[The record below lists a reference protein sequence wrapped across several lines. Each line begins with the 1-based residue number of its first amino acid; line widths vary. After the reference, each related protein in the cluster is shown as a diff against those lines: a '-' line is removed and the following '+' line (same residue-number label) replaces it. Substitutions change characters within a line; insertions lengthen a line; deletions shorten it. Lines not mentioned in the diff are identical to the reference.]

1 MSVPTKDFFEFG
13 SFTVDAVERVLL
25 RNNQPVAM
33 TQKVFDLLLVLVRNS
48 GHVVDKE
55 KLMREIWPDSFV
67 EEGNLTQNISLLRK
81 VLNGDGHQYI
91 QTVPRRGYRFVGH
104 VREVGVESSLLIE
117 EHSLARLVVEETHLD
132 HATRESSA
140 VVDLA
145 VAAQPQPAQ
154 RRPWRKPALIAGA
167 LLGAFAA
174 LGIGWSIFGFRNVS
188 SSNPPPFDVNNVT
201 LRRITSTGNI
211 VYGLISSD
219 GQFVAYCTLDEDNR
233 YALWL
238 QHAGSKDA
246 LRLIAPAE
254 GSVGPVAISHD
265 NNWIYYG
272 QVKPNDRRGGV
283 TIYRMPLLGGA
294 PRKVLESV
302 HVFAAL
308 SPDDQ
313 RILLHRFK
321 DGGGIDVIS
330 VNAFDGGDERLLATS
345 DRASDYLGTRWSPD
359 GSKLLFF
366 RMEQRADGT
375 FWSLNEMPAQGGPSK
390 AILPPAQRRIWFVD
404 WADQGRGIVM
414 NATDPVTKMP
424 QLYYVSYPL
433 GETRRITNDLVGY
446 TTISVGG
453 ETIMAGKVERQSKV
467 WVTNWPAPE
476 PGRQVIERDLADG
489 LAWTPDAH
497 IIFDTNDNGRIHLWS
512 ADADGGQRQQMSPD
526 NTEERQP
533 DVSPDGKLIAFISR
547 RSGYGALWMMDA
559 DGRNARQMTSG
570 SVRPWRPRFAP
581 DGQSI
586 YFLMEQAEI
595 PVLAKVSVAGGEP
608 IVITRDVNSESFYDI
623 SPDGQSVAYTF
634 FDKARQ
640 TTRVAVRA
648 LTEGATPLFFEFEPS
663 YFLRWTPDG
672 KSLAY
677 AQLPADKKKGEAFW
691 LQPISGGP
699 AQQVLNVAPDLI
711 YWVAWSRDGKQLA
724 ISHGRFVTDIVLIS
738 RNKSPA

>member
-25 RNNQPVAM
+25 RNNQPVAL

-104 VREVGVESSLLIE
+104 VRELGVESSLLIE

-132 HATRESSA
+132 HVHRESSA

-145 VAAQPQPAQ
+145 VAPTTARPA
-154 RRPWRKPALIAGA
+154 
-167 LLGAFAA
+167 AA
-174 LGIGWSIFGFRNVS
+174 LEKTGVDCRGYSRRLRCLGIAWSIFGFRNVA

-201 LRRITSTGNI
+201 LRTITSTGNI

-246 LRLIAPAE
+246 LRLVAPAE

-272 QVKPNDRRGGV
+272 QVKPNDRLGGV
-283 TIYRMPLLGGA
+283 TIYRMPLLGGP
-294 PRKVLESV
+294 PRKVIEASSGIRR
-302 HVFAAL
+302 AL
-308 SPDDQ
+308 ADDQ

-330 VNAFDGGDERLLATS
+330 VNALDGGDERLLATS

-375 FWSLNEMPAQGGPSK
+375 FWSLNEMPAQGGPIK

-467 WVTNWPAPE
+467 WVTNWPAPNRAGKLLRE
-476 PGRQVIERDLADG
+476 IWRTDLHGRRMLA
-489 LAWTPDAH
+489 LFMTQTTMAES
-497 IIFDTNDNGRIHLWS
+497 IFGAQTLMAVSANKCLRTTRTNDNRMFL
-512 ADADGGQRQQMSPD
+512 P
-526 NTEERQP
+526 TE
-533 DVSPDGKLIAFISR
+533 
-547 RSGYGALWMMDA
+547 
-559 DGRNARQMTSG
+559 N
-570 SVRPWRPRFAP
+570 
-581 DGQSI
+581 
-586 YFLMEQAEI
+586 
-595 PVLAKVSVAGGEP
+595 
-608 IVITRDVNSESFYDI
+608 
-623 SPDGQSVAYTF
+623 
-634 FDKARQ
+634 
-640 TTRVAVRA
+640 
-648 LTEGATPLFFEFEPS
+648 
-663 YFLRWTPDG
+663 
-672 KSLAY
+672 
-677 AQLPADKKKGEAFW
+677 
-691 LQPISGGP
+691 
-699 AQQVLNVAPDLI
+699 
-711 YWVAWSRDGKQLA
+711 
-724 ISHGRFVTDIVLIS
+724 
-738 RNKSPA
+738 